1 MKVMTDVGVGTELP
15 PLQLPPITRTTLAL
29 YAGGSGDHNPM
40 HIDLDVARS
49 IGLDD
54 VFAHGMLSMAYL
66 GRLVTGWVPQ
76 EQLRSLRARFVAIT
90 PVHARPAVTGRV
102 TAIDDVDGE
111 RRATVE
117 LAITLADGTVTLTGE
132 AVVALPRPTGS
143 V

>member
-1 MKVMTDVGVGTELP
+1 MNVMTDIGVGTELP

-90 PVHARPAVTGRV
+90 PVHARPTATGRI
-102 TAIDDVDGE
+102 TAIDDGDGE

-117 LAITLADGTVTLTGE
+117 LAITLAGGTVTLTGE
-132 AVVALPRPTGS
+132 AVVALP
-143 V
+143 